1 MNESSDKLLNR
12 KGVGEFVGTLVRQLK
27 YRREDF
33 RVIGSSGGFTSL
45 LDLGN
50 IAVAIN
56 TDGVGTKVLL
66 AAEANKWEGIGIDCV
81 AMNVNDTI
89 TVGAEPLA
97 MVDFLSLYEPDLN
110 VAKDLGVGLNVGAQM
125 ANISIVGGES
135 ALVPDIVKH
144 MDVSGT
150 VMGIVQKSQITNGEK
165 IKEGDLVYSL
175 QSSGLHSNGFTTVRK
190 IIKENSID
198 LLEKFPG
205 QSKKAYD
212 VLLEPTRIYVHE
224 IMDIINIVEIK
235 GMANI
240 TGGGFKNIPRMKDM
254 KYVISDPVDPQPV
267 FKTLMDLGDLTYEQ
281 MYETFNM
288 GTGYVVVVD
297 EESKHDFVNTL
308 RNRVALKEIGHVEN
322 GSGVEISSI
331 GVNLSNYY

>member
-1 MNESSDKLLNR
+1 MDEPSDKLLDR
-12 KGVGEFVGTLVRQLK
+12 KGIGDFVGTLVRQLK

-33 RVIGSSGGFTSL
+33 RVIGASGGFTSL

-66 AAEANKWEGIGIDCV
+66 ASEANKWEGIGIDCV

-97 MVDFLSLYEPDLN
+97 MVDFLSLHDLDLQ

-125 ANISIVGGES
+125 ANLSIVGGES

-150 VMGIVQKSQITNGEK
+150 AIGIVQKSQITTGEK
-165 IKEGDLVYSL
+165 IKDGDLIYSL

-190 IIKENSID
+190 IIKENSLD
-198 LLEKFPG
+198 LHEKFPG
-205 QSKKAYD
+205 ENRKVAD
-212 VLLEPTRIYVHE
+212 ILLEPTRIYVHE
-224 IMDIINIVEIK
+224 IMDIINIVEIN

-254 KYVISDPVDPQPV
+254 KYVITDPVTPQPV
-267 FKTLMDLGDLTYEQ
+267 FNTLMDLGKLTMEQ

-288 GTGYVVVVD
+288 GTGYVVVID
-297 EESKHDFVNTL
+297 QESKHDFVNTL
-308 RNRVALKEIGHVEN
+308 RNRVAIREIGHVEN
-322 GSGVEISSI
+322 GSGVEIPKME
-331 GVNLSNYY
+331 VNLSNYY